1 MMRRILTGLALVAV
15 TVLAV
20 VGTGAEDEA
29 TKGYTLRI
37 AFDNA
42 FGLTEGGDLRVAQ
55 VRAGGTTKFE
65 NSRGPECQNAPKN
78 SQQTSRE
85 GPRTCAI
92 VIAKIEE
99 EGFKSFRKDA
109 HCDIRQQSLIGE
121 YYVDC
126 QPGTAKEELPDNGII
141 PVRQTTSTVPL
152 DLVNNIMRR
161 PYRERFRLILA
172 ELGTGLAGRPEDLR
186 EVLRRAHPGL
196 RETRKVLQILGNQKQ
211 VIRDFIEDSDTVV
224 AELDDKKEEV
234 ARFIRE
240 TGETAEISASRRDN
254 IAAGFQRLP
263 TFLAELQPTMA
274 RLGELTDE
282 QTPLLRDLQAAA
294 PALNEFLTRLG
305 PFTEASRPAFR
316 SLGETSEVGIDAFRE
331 SREEIDELRRLAAAA
346 PKLGKPLR
354 QFLQTSDDRDRA
366 IDRDPRAEESAPE
379 SPDKN
384 SNKGSPRRGF
394 TAMESLLNY
403 IYWQTLAINQF
414 DEFGHILRTANFITG
429 CTPPQNDLRGPEMGG
444 SKAQENLRNSCKSWL
459 GGYQPGIL
467 NPDPTDPDGGRIG
480 FGQGGGQTSGAN
492 NDLAT
497 EKTLP
502 KKPGERRSAGDP
514 AALPLPG
521 QFDPSVPHPTLPPG
535 VQDLVDGARSG
546 ANAGSS
552 APSGGGDNSAQLL
565 DFLLAP

>member
-1 MMRRILTGLALVAV
+1 MTRRLVALATLVAV
-15 TVLAV
+15 LAV
-20 VGTGAEDEA
+20 AFFTTAAEDEEK
-29 TKGYTLRI
+29 KGRTLRI

-42 FGLTEGGDLRVAQ
+42 FGLTEGGDLRVAG
-55 VRAGGTTKFE
+55 VRAGQTETFE

-78 SQQTSRE
+78 AQQTPRDA
-85 GPRTCAI
+85 PRTCAI
-92 VIAKIEE
+92 VIAKITEG
-99 EGFKSFRKDA
+99 GFKSFRKDA
-109 HCDIRQQSLIGE
+109 NCNIRQQSLIGE

-126 QPGTAKEELPDNGII
+126 QPGGAPEELPKNGLI
-141 PVRQTTSTVPL
+141 PVQQTTSTVPL
-152 DLVNNIMRR
+152 DLVNNVMRR
-161 PYRERFRLILA
+161 PYRERLRLILA

-196 RETRKVLQILGNQKQ
+196 RETRKVLQILGDQKT

-224 AELDDKKEEV
+224 AELDDKKAEV

-240 TGETAEISASRRDN
+240 AGETAEISASRRDN

-263 TFLAELQPTMA
+263 GFLDELEPTMA
-274 RLGELTDE
+274 RLGELTEE

-316 SLGETSEVGIDAFRE
+316 SLGDTADVGTKAFRE

-346 PKLGKPLR
+346 PSLGKPLR
-354 QFLQTSDDRDRA
+354 QFLEQSDNRARA

-379 SPDKN
+379 APDKN
-384 SNKGSPRRGF
+384 SNSPNKRRGF

-403 IYWQTLAINQF
+403 LYWQALAINQF
-414 DEFGHILRTANFITG
+414 DEFSHILRTANFITG
-429 CTPPQNDLRGPEMGG
+429 CTPAQNDLRGPEMGG
-444 SKAQENLRNSCKSWL
+444 SEAQAALRESCNSYL
-459 GGYQPGIL
+459 GPYQPGIL

-480 FGQGGGQTSGAN
+480 FGQGGGQTSGRAQV
-492 NDLAT
+492 T

-502 KKPGERRSAGDP
+502 KKAGERRSAGEP

-521 QFDPSVPHPTLPPG
+521 QFDPSVPHVTLPPG
-535 VQDLVDGARSG
+535 VEQLVNGVRNGAS
-546 ANAGSS
+546 AGS
-552 APSGGGDNSAQLL
+552 APSGAGQADQSQQLL
-565 DFLLAP
+565 DFLMAP